1 MKWPHN
7 NWHERPQ
14 PDYWRGTSGSQVW
27 IPARRSLCFIAI
39 VLELIAAAQGES
51 PLARPNRPQAEIRGA
66 PGHRTVTYWQYAADA
81 SGHSQYSE
89 PVIVTN
95 APDVLSEQAAIVVTP
110 APVEGATE
118 YGLLSSRIE
127 APGAA
132 KVEVGAPGDRT
143 FYYWFQ
149 TRNGRTVWSPVTGP
163 IRVDGCA
170 AKPANK
176 LTWLPTGAEFYYLYR
191 TETPTQPM
199 GWRGC
204 VVLTALPAAHEMAW
218 TDKAPDPDSRII
230 YPAGTGAQRPEG
242 HGRYL
247 VGRSNGAAIVDK
259 GQELQSVAIYDLNTT
274 DAANRQFKPEV
285 RAYEPSGDQ
294 GAFQFD
300 QNNRLVSPQYNWD
313 HINSLALHQQNQ
325 AGGLNTYPGVPGIH
339 RENAKNT
346 YNGIDIHQ
354 FNYTPGQHSAYLG
367 YMFSFGV
374 GDNLLFHG
382 VLDQVGQNRT
392 AGDEGSEFFS
402 LHMSRKLQV
411 NHSQLTA
418 DAAPGDLYLR
428 VADRLDPIAGGRG
441 IINLSQAYREGQA
454 RIENCKAI
462 GTGTHWTAEMEG
474 WWISFDADTI
484 TSNGQPIRQWRLVE
498 RFISPTELQLLAYT
512 YFGKYKMKT
521 GAQQAGAYQLCPYTE
536 MADGDAVTNDGLRV
550 APLQCAW
557 KKGDAIEVMAGPQT
571 TMRLGWWE
579 MQGEFLPQDH
589 IAGLGIIYGG
599 KRPTDEGALICYNW
613 SASLE
618 SHNADAGMVLH
629 NTKAA
634 IKLYKDSPV
643 VAAVIRDDPYR
654 FQLAHDANGFVI
666 EDSAQ
671 RRWVSLGVNGITLHG
686 KGTLRGNSHTRGTS
700 RFSGDGQTTRFV
712 IQYPDAYEAKPFVV
726 ASSNLPIGMGVTET
740 TPAGCTV
747 TFASPP
753 AAGKDNIEITWM
765 VQE

>member
-285 RAYEPSGDQ
+285 RAYEPHKPDADLPGLQLVPSLKMALE
-294 GAFQFD
+294 GAD
-300 QNNRLVSPQYNWD
+300 
-313 HINSLALHQQNQ
+313 
-325 AGGLNTYPGVPGIH
+325 
-339 RENAKNT
+339 
-346 YNGIDIHQ
+346 
-354 FNYTPGQHSAYLG
+354 
-367 YMFSFGV
+367 
-374 GDNLLFHG
+374 G
-382 VLDQVGQNRT
+382 VLLLVAHAQFRQLDPAQIARLTPARFAFDAVNGWERT
-392 AGDEGSEFFS
+392 ACS
-402 LHMSRKLQV
+402 
-411 NHSQLTA
+411 
-418 DAAPGDLYLR
+418 
-428 VADRLDPIAGGRG
+428 
-441 IINLSQAYREGQA
+441 
-454 RIENCKAI
+454 KA
-462 GTGTHWTAEMEG
+462 
-474 WWISFDADTI
+474 S
-484 TSNGQPIRQWRLVE
+484 
-498 RFISPTELQLLAYT
+498 
-512 YFGKYKMKT
+512 KT
-521 GAQQAGAYQLCPYTE
+521 GSVARTPKRG
-536 MADGDAVTNDGLRV
+536 GNDDLR
-550 APLQCAW
+550 
-557 KKGDAIEVMAGPQT
+557 
-571 TMRLGWWE
+571 
-579 MQGEFLPQDH
+579 
-589 IAGLGIIYGG
+589 
-599 KRPTDEGALICYNW
+599 
-613 SASLE
+613 
-618 SHNADAGMVLH
+618 
-629 NTKAA
+629 
-634 IKLYKDSPV
+634 
-643 VAAVIRDDPYR
+643 
-654 FQLAHDANGFVI
+654 
-666 EDSAQ
+666 
-671 RRWVSLGVNGITLHG
+671 
-686 KGTLRGNSHTRGTS
+686 
-700 RFSGDGQTTRFV
+700 
-712 IQYPDAYEAKPFVV
+712 
-726 ASSNLPIGMGVTET
+726 
-740 TPAGCTV
+740 
-747 TFASPP
+747 
-753 AAGKDNIEITWM
+753 
-765 VQE
+765 